1 MAQGNVAFMDGSALE
16 RVAISAGEPRADCRQ
31 SAQSAQIAEP
41 SFEGIVGNSTA
52 MRRVLEQVSI
62 VAPTDATVLLH
73 GETGTG
79 KELIARSIH
88 KLSLRRSRSFIPTNC
103 AAIPSGLLESELFG
117 HERGAFTGALMQRKG
132 RFELADQGSLFL
144 DEIGDISL
152 ELQPKLLRAVQEREF
167 ERLGSS
173 RTIRVDVRMIAA
185 THRNL
190 ACMIEKN
197 QFRED
202 LFYRLNVFPIEIPPL
217 RKRREDIRLLVEF
230 FVRRFSHQMQKRI
243 ESVSAG
249 AMEMLTTSE
258 WPGNI
263 RELENFIERCVI
275 LTRGDELEVPRKD
288 VKDPTIRVF
297 VPAPSSFQEAERQ
310 VILDALKSSS
320 GRVAGKGGAAERL
333 GLKRTTL
340 QNKMR
345 KLNIARDDF

>member
-1 MAQGNVAFMDGSALE
+1 
-16 RVAISAGEPRADCRQ
+16 
-31 SAQSAQIAEP
+31 
-41 SFEGIVGNSTA
+41 
-52 MRRVLEQVSI
+52 
-62 VAPTDATVLLH
+62 
-73 GETGTG
+73 
-79 KELIARSIH
+79 
-88 KLSLRRSRSFIPTNC
+88 
-103 AAIPSGLLESELFG
+103 
-117 HERGAFTGALMQRKG
+117 
-132 RFELADQGSLFL
+132 
-144 DEIGDISL
+144 
-152 ELQPKLLRAVQEREF
+152 
-167 ERLGSS
+167 
-173 RTIRVDVRMIAA
+173 
-185 THRNL
+185 
-190 ACMIEKN
+190 
-197 QFRED
+197 